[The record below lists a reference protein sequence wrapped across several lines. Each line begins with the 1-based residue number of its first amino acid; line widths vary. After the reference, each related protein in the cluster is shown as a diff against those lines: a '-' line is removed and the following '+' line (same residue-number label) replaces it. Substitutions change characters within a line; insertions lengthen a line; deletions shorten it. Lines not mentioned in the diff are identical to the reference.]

1 MWNAEWK
8 GRLTIPH
15 SAFRIQIS
23 QDDAPCSSRV
33 EGLGLT
39 FDVDY
44 RGRFPMPQHE
54 VATLAGGCFWC
65 LEAAFGQLKGVER
78 VQSGFSGGHVQSPS
92 YEDVCTGTTGHAEV
106 VQITFDPQVVPFRDL
121 LHVFFTIH
129 DPTTPDRQGGDV
141 GTQYRSAIFYHTPEQ
156 TAEAERAIAELEAE
170 KVWDDPI
177 ETQVT
182 PFEKFYP
189 AEEYHRDYYRRNPDQ
204 GYCRAVIAPQAPKGA
219 RSRKPSL
226 DKPKQPVA

>member
-1 MWNAEWK
+1 
-8 GRLTIPH
+8 
-15 SAFRIQIS
+15 
-23 QDDAPCSSRV
+23 
-33 EGLGLT
+33 
-39 FDVDY
+39 
-44 RGRFPMPQHE
+44 MPQHE

-65 LEAAFGQLKGVER
+65 LEAAFAQLKGVER
-78 VQSGFSGGHVQSPS
+78 VESGYSGGHVPSPS

-156 TAEAERAIAELEAE
+156 KAEAEHVIAELEAE

-177 ETQVT
+177 VTQVT
-182 PFEKFYP
+182 PSEKFYP

-204 GYCRAVIAPQAPKGA
+204 GYCRAVIAPKVAKV
-219 RSRKPSL
+219 RKLYL
-226 DKPKQPVA
+226 DKLKQPVA